1 VTKSFGGIVA
11 VREACLSLPQG
22 RITAIIGPNGAG
34 KTTLFN
40 TITATL
46 PATSGRIIFHADTHA
61 SGTVAALEIQNLRPD
76 QIARLGIART
86 FQNIRLFGNLSA
98 IDNVK
103 VGFHHRTRCGVASH
117 ALSLPWAQAEERAV
131 DASARACLEWCVM
144 DSHADTEATSLP
156 YGLQRR
162 LEIARAL
169 ASNPQLLLLD
179 EPAAGMN
186 PTESKMLL
194 DLIRRVTDV
203 GITVLLIEHDMK
215 VVMSISDEIHVLD
228 YGEVIAS
235 GTPAE
240 IRSNPRVIEA
250 YLGHGAAASHEIT
263 KPTEV
268 RA

>member
-1 VTKSFGGIVA
+1 
-11 VREACLSLPQG
+11 VREASLTLQRG
-22 RITAIIGPNGAG
+22 HITAIIGPNGAG

-46 PATSGRIIFHADTHA
+46 PATSGRIILHSED
-61 SGTVAALEIQNLRPD
+61 GTNREIQNLRPD

-86 FQNIRLFGNLSA
+86 FQNIRLFNNLSA
-98 IDNVK
+98 LDNVK
-103 VGFHHRTRCGVASH
+103 VGFHHRTRGTALSH
-117 ALSLPWAQAEERAV
+117 ALNLPRVCREEAIV
-131 DASARACLEWCVM
+131 DASAHACLEWCGLAEYA
-144 DSHADTEATSLP
+144 HAEATSLP

-169 ASNPQLLLLD
+169 ASGPKLLLLD

-186 PTESKMLL
+186 PTESRLLL
-194 DLIRRVTDV
+194 DLIRRITAA

-235 GTPAE
+235 GPPAV

-250 YLGHGAAASHEIT
+250 YLGHGAAATHHS
-263 KPTEV
+263 PVTESAGV
-268 RA
+268 TP